1 MPRAKDAK
9 GAKDPIRKA
18 GIVFRVFRVF
28 CGETMRHSIR
38 FLSIGATLVL
48 AAFAADSSPL
58 AASPSE
64 FVRAQATSGV
74 KWHLWNE
81 ASLAQAKASGKSVYV
96 FIGSPLSELTRATIN
111 QTFTSEK
118 TVAWLNENFFCLFV
132 DADAQPDVA
141 ALGQHFINSV
151 KQLRGQPVHLWL
163 TPDTLQPYDGANYL
177 PPSEEWGKPGFLK
190 AARAALDTWTVDPA
204 RARALA
210 TEALDMMRLP
220 PVDTSAPLDIEA
232 KLAAAAKAWT
242 AAADP
247 VNGGFGTAP
256 KLPEPE
262 LIRFLLTRGGE
273 AREVAIKAAR
283 ALVNGALRDPVDGG
297 FYRRCID
304 EAWKE
309 PYFQKTLA
317 DQARIALALFDAAD
331 AAKDDKLRA
340 AGIGALDFVLKELRN
355 ADGTFAAAL
364 DGTLEE
370 NPDPTKRPKF
380 VKVGSGN
387 RGAVTQFLTALHRSR
402 EVQLVGQFKQLEE
415 SIRGM
420 AHSEILSTEVTTT
433 ELLKS
438 WKPRVD
444 PTAAELLSTYLMYRE
459 EGKGSVEMLRIVNE
473 IYFDASCGAY
483 MASASAK
490 ILNSGIAA
498 RVPASGET
506 PSAEVL
512 ALLAGVDAKTA
523 DLIRRNLMHQ
533 IEYDELP
540 PGDILLGLSANR

>member
-1 MPRAKDAK
+1 MLPRALTLIAL
-9 GAKDPIRKA
+9 AMLTIAARA
-18 GIVFRVFRVF
+18 
-28 CGETMRHSIR
+28 ET
-38 FLSIGATLVL
+38 
-48 AAFAADSSPL
+48 SPL
-58 AASPSE
+58 ASSPSE
-64 FVRAQATSGV
+64 FVRAQAASGV
-74 KWHLWNE
+74 KWQVWD
-81 ASLAQAKASGKSVYV
+81 ATTLAQAKQQNKSVYV

-118 TVAWLNENFFCLFV
+118 TVAWINENFFSIFV

-141 ALGQHFINSV
+141 ALGQHFISSV

-232 KLAAAAKAWT
+232 KLAAAAKAWV

-262 LIRFLLTRGGE
+262 VIRFLLARDNWLERE
-273 AREVAIKAAR
+273 AGYKAAL
-283 ALVNGALRDPVDGG
+283 AMVSGALRDPVDGG

-304 EAWKE
+304 EEWKE
-309 PYFQKTLA
+309 PYLQKTLV
-317 DQARIALALFDAAD
+317 DQARIALALFDARD
-331 AAKDDKLRA
+331 AGARALASSSVTPASMKIGFDKIGA
-340 AGIGALDFVLKELRN
+340 AARGALDFVLKELRN
-355 ADGTFAAAL
+355 PDGTFAAAL

-370 NPDPTKRPKF
+370 HTDPTKRPKF
-380 VKVGSGN
+380 VKVGSAKLAA
-387 RGAVTQFLTALHRSR
+387 RAMLVEAILRS
-402 EVQLVGQFKQLEE
+402 EE
-415 SIRGM
+415 AGLI
-420 AHSEILSTEVTTT
+420 EVTRRQPLDMGL
-433 ELLKS
+433 EFAKILAQSRPISNPPADLLTLAAVFRL
-438 WKPRVD
+438 KPTGD
-444 PTAAELLSTYLMYRE
+444 FTGLL
-459 EGKGSVEMLRIVNE
+459 GICNHH
-473 IYFDASCGAY
+473 YFDAATGSY
-483 MASASAK
+483 MAVK
-490 ILNSGIAA
+490 EDLGPGIAL

-540 PGDILLGLSANR
+540 PGDILLGLSQK

>member
-1 MPRAKDAK
+1 MLS
-9 GAKDPIRKA
+9 
-18 GIVFRVFRVF
+18 RVV
-28 CGETMRHSIR
+28 
-38 FLSIGATLVL
+38 ALVALAILPL
-48 AAFAADSSPL
+48 AARAENSPL
-58 AASPSE
+58 ASSPSE
-64 FVRAQATSGV
+64 FVRAQAGSAV

-81 ASLAQAKASGKSVYV
+81 ASLTQAKASGKSVYV

-210 TEALDMMRLP
+210 EEALEMMRLP
-220 PVDTSAPLDIEA
+220 PVDTSAPLDVEA
-232 KLAAAAKAWT
+232 KLAAATKAWV

-262 LIRFLLTRGGE
+262 LIRFLLTRDAA

-317 DQARIALALFDAAD
+317 DQARIALALFEAAD
-331 AAKDDKLRA
+331 VAKDDKLRL
-340 AGIGALDFVLKELRN
+340 AGNAALDFAIKELRN
-355 ADGTFAAAL
+355 SETTFAAAL
-364 DGTLEE
+364 DGTSDE
-370 NPDPTKRPKF
+370 NTDSAKRPKF
-380 VKVGSGN
+380 TKVGEASAATLGLLSAAFELSGEKRF
-387 RGAVTQFLTALHRSR
+387 RGAAYHLLENAPSFRRDGRPVFFAHAR
-402 EVQLVGQFKQLEE
+402 VGFTP
-415 SIRGM
+415 
-420 AHSEILSTEVTTT
+420 A
-433 ELLKS
+433 
-438 WKPRVD
+438 
-444 PTAAELLSTYLMYRE
+444 TAADVLVYVLAEDVSRGRAGIAESLQQ
-459 EGKGSVEMLRIVNE
+459 VNDL
-473 IYFDASCGAY
+473 YFDRAVGAY
-483 MASASAK
+483 MAIPNSVP
-490 ILNSGIAA
+490 SGIPVLPWPSHLM

-540 PGDILLGLSANR
+540 PGDILLGLSQGQK

>member
-1 MPRAKDAK
+1 MLS
-9 GAKDPIRKA
+9 
-18 GIVFRVFRVF
+18 RVVAL
-28 CGETMRHSIR
+28 IA
-38 FLSIGATLVL
+38 LALLPL
-48 AAFAADSSPL
+48 AARAENSPL
-58 AASPSE
+58 ASSPSE
-64 FVRAQATSGV
+64 FVRAQAASGV

-118 TVAWLNENFFCLFV
+118 TVAWLNENFFCFFV
-132 DADAQPDVA
+132 DADAQPGVA

-210 TEALDMMRLP
+210 EEALEMMRLP
-220 PVDTSAPLDIEA
+220 PVDTTAPLDIEA
-232 KLAAAAKAWT
+232 KLAAATKAWT

-262 LIRFLLTRGGE
+262 LIRFLLTRDAA

-340 AGIGALDFVLKELRN
+340 AGVGALDFVLKELKN
-355 ADGTFAAAL
+355 AYGTSAAAL

-370 NPDPTKRPKF
+370 NHDSTKRPSF
-380 VKVGSGN
+380 VKIGMASQGARALFAVALQRSGEPRF
-387 RGAVTQFLTALHRSR
+387 RGEAAKLVTQIKNQLHPAVALA
-402 EVQLVGQFKQLEE
+402 LLE
-415 SIRGM
+415 
-420 AHSEILSTEVTTT
+420 A
-433 ELLKS
+433 K
-438 WKPRVD
+438 D
-444 PTAAELLSTYLMYRE
+444 PNSAVVLERYTAALFYTS
-459 EGKGSVEMLRIVNE
+459 
-473 IYFDASCGAY
+473 AGAY
-483 MASASAK
+483 MAKPAQLPVS
-490 ILNSGIAA
+490 IATP
-498 RVPASGET
+498 VPASGET

-523 DLIRRNLMHQ
+523 DRIRRNLMHQ

-540 PGDILLGLSANR
+540 PGDILLGLSQGQK

>member
-1 MPRAKDAK
+1 MFPRAVTLIALTLL
-9 GAKDPIRKA
+9 P
-18 GIVFRVFRVF
+18 
-28 CGETMRHSIR
+28 
-38 FLSIGATLVL
+38 LATR
-48 AAFAADSSPL
+48 AENPSL
-58 AASPSE
+58 AASSSE
-64 FVRAQATSGV
+64 FVRAQAASGM
-74 KWHLWNE
+74 KWHLWD
-81 ASLAQAKASGKSVYV
+81 AATLAQAKQQNKSVYV

-111 QTFTSEK
+111 QTFASEK
-118 TVAWLNENFFCLFV
+118 TVEWLNENFFCLFV

-141 ALGQHFINSV
+141 AFGQHFINSV

-190 AARAALDTWTVDPA
+190 AARAAHDTWTVDPA

-210 TEALDMMRLP
+210 AEAIDMMRLP
-220 PVDTSAPLDIEA
+220 SVDTSAPLDIEA
-232 KLAAAAKAWT
+232 KLVAATKAWV

-247 VNGGFGTAP
+247 VHGGFGTAP

-262 LIRFLLTRGGE
+262 LIRFLLTRGDE
-273 AREVAIKAAR
+273 ARAVAIKAAR

-309 PYFQKTLA
+309 PYFQKTLI

-331 AAKDDKLRA
+331 AAKDDKLRT

-355 ADGTFAAAL
+355 PDSTFAAAL

-370 NPDPTKRPKF
+370 HTDPTRRPKL
-380 VKVGSGN
+380 VKVGSASSHSLGLLILALGRSGAN
-387 RGAVTQFLTALHRSR
+387 RYIPENTEHLIDLPNARSAQAHREFKPVHSAESQIDPSAGDLLAIALASK
-402 EVQLVGQFKQLEE
+402 VLGDD
-415 SIRGM
+415 G
-420 AHSEILSTEVTTT
+420 
-433 ELLKS
+433 
-438 WKPRVD
+438 
-444 PTAAELLSTYLMYRE
+444 
-459 EGKGSVEMLRIVNE
+459 EGKEHFLKVANE
-473 IYFDASCGAY
+473 LYFE
-483 MASASAK
+483 SASGSYQA
-490 ILNSGIAA
+490 IAVSRLPGIAA
-498 RVPASGET
+498 RVPATGET

-540 PGDILLGLSANR
+540 PGDILLGLSQGQK

>member
-1 MPRAKDAK
+1 MLPR
-9 GAKDPIRKA
+9 
-18 GIVFRVFRVF
+18 IV
-28 CGETMRHSIR
+28 
-38 FLSIGATLVL
+38 ALVALAILTL
-48 AAFAADSSPL
+48 AARAENSPL
-58 AASPSE
+58 TSSSSE

-163 TPDTLQPYDGANYL
+163 TPDTLQPYDAANYL

-210 TEALDMMRLP
+210 EEALEMMRLP

-273 AREVAIKAAR
+273 AREAAIKAAR
-283 ALVNGALRDPVDGG
+283 ALVSGALRDPVDGG

-331 AAKDDKLRA
+331 SAKDEKLRA
-340 AGIGALDFVLKELRN
+340 AGIGALDFVLNELRN
-355 ADGTFAAAL
+355 SDGSFAAAL
-364 DGTLEE
+364 DGTLDE
-370 NPDPTKRPKF
+370 NPDTTKRPKF
-380 VKVGSGN
+380 TMVGSATSRSLGWLLSALLRAN
-387 RGAVTQFLTALHRSR
+387 EGRRFNPEIARLTARLTPDPSLGRPRDGDGVANVMMAADVLSVVASLR
-402 EVQLVGQFKQLEE
+402 VLGSPQRADQFMRWANETYFEV
-415 SIRGM
+415 
-420 AHSEILSTEVTTT
+420 AT
-433 ELLKS
+433 
-438 WKPRVD
+438 
-444 PTAAELLSTYLMYRE
+444 
-459 EGKGSVEMLRIVNE
+459 
-473 IYFDASCGAY
+473 GAY
-483 MASASAK
+483 LAVPPA
-490 ILNSGIAA
+490 LPPGIAA
-498 RVPASGET
+498 RVPALGET

-540 PGDILLGLSANR
+540 PGDILLGLSQPQK

>member
-1 MPRAKDAK
+1 MLPRALALI
-9 GAKDPIRKA
+9 ALTA
-18 GIVFRVFRVF
+18 LAVVAHA
-28 CGETMRHSIR
+28 ET
-38 FLSIGATLVL
+38 
-48 AAFAADSSPL
+48 SPL
-58 AASPSE
+58 TASPSE
-64 FVRAQATSGV
+64 FVRAQAASGV
-74 KWHLWNE
+74 KWHLWND
-81 ASLAQAKASGKSVYV
+81 ASLAQAKQQNKSVYV

-111 QTFTSEK
+111 QTFTSGK

-210 TEALDMMRLP
+210 AEALDMMRLP

-232 KLAAAAKAWT
+232 KLAAATKAWV

-247 VNGGFGTAP
+247 VHGGFGTAP

-262 LIRFLLTRGGE
+262 LIRFLLTRGDE
-273 AREVAIKAAR
+273 ARAVAIKAAR
-283 ALVNGALRDPVDGG
+283 ALVSGALRDPVDGG

-331 AAKDDKLRA
+331 ATKDDKLRA
-340 AGIGALDFVLKELRN
+340 AGIAALDFVLKELRN
-355 ADGTFAAAL
+355 PDGTFAAAL

-370 NPDPTKRPKF
+370 HADPTKRPNF
-380 VKVGSGN
+380 VKVGAARLAAQALLLN
-387 RGAVTQFLTALHRSR
+387 ALHRSGEQR
-402 EVQLVGQFKQLEE
+402 LVAQSRDMAERLHQDIMRPVGTRRLVPGNMATDYAAMAWLVRVTGASAPANYLEEVQQ
-415 SIRGM
+415 R
-420 AHSEILSTEVTTT
+420 
-433 ELLKS
+433 
-438 WKPRVD
+438 
-444 PTAAELLSTYLMYRE
+444 
-459 EGKGSVEMLRIVNE
+459 
-473 IYFDASCGAY
+473 YFDKTTGTF
-483 MASASAK
+483 MATPAQ
-490 ILNSGIAA
+490 LPYGIAA

-523 DLIRRNLMHQ
+523 DLIRRNLMQQ
-533 IEYDELP
+533 IEYDDLP
-540 PGDILLGLSANR
+540 PGDILLGLSQGQK